1 MLSLENSEYA
11 GEVVKAKEKV
21 TAPSY
26 VVNDIQTV
34 WLGIIQIVTMAIKI
48 IIIYFL
54 KKINDSM

>member
-34 WLGIIQIVTMAIKI
+34 WLGSIQIVTMASSKL
-48 IIIYFL
+48 F
-54 KKINDSM
+54 S